1 MEWHI
6 ITSSK
11 GGVGKTLL
19 TLLLTARHLE
29 LDQTPLVI
37 DLNAMNADSGALLVE
52 GVPQVPDPNYEL
64 SITIK
69 HPKAAEETEQLGS
82 ENIIVQRANSFYR
95 GEKEPIPYAVGWPS
109 NPYNLYRPSL
119 FADFICT
126 IKGNLD
132 RIQKEMGLEIKTVII
147 DTNYHFCNIFSQHE
161 SYYERYKNE
170 LKDDMITC
178 WFLWVYRQLENLLDK
193 KVGSDKLYKSAN
205 MIETQLKRSDDN
217 HACLMHVITPVSLI
231 SSQVIVQ
238 PPQPQMEEEERWPI
252 LSLLFTSNKKG
263 KEEKRKRELVVEG
276 LDKIEDVNKGD
287 YKGFMGWVTN
297 LANAH
302 TFLQSPS
309 GEQKKDDKK
318 AEEKLEGGMFLKTLI
333 KALEDERPMNVI
345 PLWDYH
351 PKLQRYTDKYASDPL
366 ANLMKYEVYESL
378 KKLLQ

>member
-52 GVPQVPDPNYEL
+52 GVPQVPDPKYEL
-64 SITIK
+64 SITIE
-69 HPKAAEETEQLGS
+69 HPRAAEETEQLGS

-95 GEKEPIPYAVGWPS
+95 GKEPIPYAVGWPS

-119 FADFICT
+119 FADFLCT
-126 IKGNLD
+126 IKGNLG

-147 DTNYHFCNIFSQHE
+147 DTNYHFCNIFSQHKG
-161 SYYERYKNE
+161 YYKRYNDE
-170 LKDDMITC
+170 LKDDTITC

-205 MIETQLKRSDDN
+205 MIETHLKRDDN

-231 SSQVIVQ
+231 SSQVVVQ
-238 PPQPQMEEEERWPI
+238 PQKTKEDTTERWPI
-252 LSLLFTSNKKG
+252 LSLLFTSEKKG
-263 KEEKRKRELVVEG
+263 KEQKRKQELVVEG
-276 LDKIEDVNKGD
+276 LDKIEKVEKGN
-287 YKGFMGWVTN
+287 YKSFMDWITD

-302 TFLQSPS
+302 TVLQVPS
-309 GEQKKDDKK
+309 DEQKKDGKK
-318 AEEKLEGGMFLKTLI
+318 DEDKLEGGVFLKTLI

-351 PKLQRYTDKYASDPL
+351 PNLQRYTDKYAKDPL
-366 ANLMKYEVYESL
+366 ANLMKYEIYESL

>member
-52 GVPQVPDPNYEL
+52 GVPQVPDPKYEL
-64 SITIK
+64 SITIE

-95 GEKEPIPYAVGWPS
+95 GKKEPIPYAVGWPS

-119 FADFICT
+119 FADFLCT
-126 IKGNLD
+126 IKGNLG

-147 DTNYHFCNIFSQHE
+147 DTNYHFCNIFSQHQD
-161 SYYERYKNE
+161 YYKRYNNE
-170 LKDDMITC
+170 LKDDTITC
-178 WFLWVYRQLENLLDK
+178 WFLWVYRQLENLLDN

-205 MIETQLKRSDDN
+205 MIETHLKRGDN
-217 HACLMHVITPVSLI
+217 HACIMHVITPVSLI
-231 SSQVIVQ
+231 SSQVVVQ
-238 PPQPQMEEEERWPI
+238 PQKTIEDTTERWPI
-252 LSLLFTSNKKG
+252 LSLLFTSEKKG

-276 LDKIEDVNKGD
+276 LDKIENVEKGD
-287 YKGFMGWVTN
+287 YKSFMDWITD

-302 TFLQSPS
+302 TVLQVPS
-309 GEQKKDDKK
+309 
-318 AEEKLEGGMFLKTLI
+318 TLSRI
-333 KALEDERPMNVI
+333 
-345 PLWDYH
+345 Y
-351 PKLQRYTDKYASDPL
+351 
-366 ANLMKYEVYESL
+366 
-378 KKLLQ
+378 